1 MSAKTAVEQELLT
14 ATGQKERGK
23 KESPQDYLVRIS
35 GAVSDMDD
43 KEYEKLSSAAQE
55 WFTQAADALNEEPP
69 APENIKPFADFEEEE
84 AKEEAVEEE
93 ATEDPPEDVPE
104 PKAKE
109 RAAPVKSSKK
119 ESPPAK
125 IVKEKK
131 EAVTKEP
138 KEPKSKGPAPL
149 RTTSVADTI
158 RFVMCED
165 PSITKDSVAKAL
177 KEKRLS
183 FDQSR
188 LDQIYSGTARVL
200 QILQEL
206 KKLK

>member
-1 MSAKTAVEQELLT
+1 MKDKTTVEQELLA
-14 ATGQKERGK
+14 ATGQKEKGK
-23 KESPQDYLVRIS
+23 KETPQDYLVRIS

-43 KEYEKLSSAAQE
+43 KKYAMLSAQAQE

-69 APENIKPFADFEEEE
+69 APENIKPFSEFEIKDGEEEE
-84 AKEEAVEEE
+84 GEEE
-93 ATEDPPEDVPE
+93 TETDGPPEDPPP
-104 PKAKE
+104 PKKKT
-109 RAAPVKSSKK
+109 APSVRQ
-119 ESPPAK
+119 EPPAK
-125 IVKEKK
+125 KEKEK
-131 EAVTKEP
+131 AEKLP
-138 KEPKSKGPAPL
+138 KKEPKSKEVSPL
-149 RTTSVADTI
+149 RENSIADTI

-165 PSITKDSVAKAL
+165 PTVTKDGVAKAL